1 MLQKLQMKI
10 NANQTR
16 RREDRIRKVDNKIC
30 ASVKREINTTIS
42 KFASIIYV
50 GALMILLVF
59 KIPKKIYFSYTFDE
73 SAFEKFVYILIV
85 DSLFV

>member
-30 ASVKREINTTIS
+30 ASVKSEINTTIS
-42 KFASIIYV
+42 KFASVIYV
-50 GALMILLVF
+50 DALMILLVF
-59 KIPKKIYFSYTFDE
+59 KIPKKIYFSYT
-73 SAFEKFVYILIV
+73 
-85 DSLFV
+85 